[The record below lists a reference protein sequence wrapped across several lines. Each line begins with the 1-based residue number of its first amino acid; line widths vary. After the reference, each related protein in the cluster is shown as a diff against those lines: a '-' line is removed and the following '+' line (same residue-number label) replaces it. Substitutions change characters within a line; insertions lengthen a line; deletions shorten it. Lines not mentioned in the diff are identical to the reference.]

1 MGLMQIRNFGRFG
14 LILLMCAFW
23 SLTALGQGTISGKVT
38 DSKTGEPLPFCN
50 VFINTTTFV
59 TTTDFDGQYVL
70 KGIPEGDFE
79 IGFSFIGYQA
89 VQKPVAVRDGGSL
102 TVNTVL
108 VSTEQELSDVEI
120 KAKRDK
126 VWERELRKFKNLFLG
141 NDYLAANCEIL
152 NPWVIDFPED
162 NSNSSFKA
170 AAIQPIQIRNEA
182 LGYLLTFD
190 LKDFLF
196 TPQTYLIS
204 GATRFEQ
211 LEAPDAKTKLMWEKN
226 RADAYLKSTTN
237 LFKSIL
243 ENKHNQQGFYLYG
256 DKPGGSESRNIRSN
270 MFADE
275 LGKSVIPYKPDNFV
289 TPARKLGEYRILIQG
304 RVEIHYEKGYSTVN
318 TYKDAPYPISWVES
332 KSNYVLVNTNGTIL
346 NPKDVVFSGDMD
358 KRKVASL
365 LPLDY
370 KLEAAY
376 SDVQLAK
383 DANGLQEKVYLQF
396 DRPYY
401 YQGDQAFFKAYLRYP
416 SPDMKREMSQVL
428 YVELIN
434 KERDILFQKKFKIEN
449 GQAVGD
455 FLLPLSLTE
464 KEYYIRSYTSWIRNY
479 GPDFYFI
486 RPFPVLSTTDRI
498 LTGQEQALQEISKSV
513 TVSTEKEAY
522 GKRELVKLQLSVTN
536 DEGRPVSANLSVSV
550 TDAAYVTPLQVEP
563 SIHSSLALVSVPTSL
578 TTEKFSYPLEKNL
591 EIKGRF
597 LNEKDKPAPTAFT
610 LFFNGFQ
617 DLLEMET
624 DKEGNFVLEDTE
636 FYGQLDFGFLALDKK
651 GRNYG
656 KFELTPRLNP
666 PFSIPTKFSY
676 PKWAGGNPPI
686 FNQTENDV
694 PFEVELD
701 QVVVEEKNKGP
712 QALYGKP
719 DHVVKGEDLM
729 RGGNTADLLL
739 SLKQYI
745 PGMMVNSFGQVTIRG
760 GATSA
765 QLSMEPM
772 VMLNGAILP
781 GNSAA
786 SNINSI
792 NPNDVDRVEVV
803 SRISSIMGDMG
814 RNGIISIYLKQGMRP
829 EPPPSLKVGMTNL
842 NLEGFSLPNNF
853 FQLDYETAELLPS
866 VDERATLYWNPYLVS
881 DSETGLVQIQF
892 YTNDSNSPKYLVVE
906 GVSID
911 GTPIRGTYLIGSVK

>member
-1 MGLMQIRNFGRFG
+1 MQKKIFVYQG
-14 LILLMCAFW
+14 LILVCCVFL
-23 SLTALGQGTISGKVT
+23 SLTSLAQGTISGKVT

-50 VFINTTTFV
+50 VFINTTTYV

-162 NSNSSFKA
+162 NSNNAFKA
-170 AAIQPIQIRNEA
+170 SAIQPIQIRNEA

-196 TPQTYLIS
+196 TPQSYLIT

-211 LEAPDAKTKLMWEKN
+211 LEAPDAKTQLIWEKN
-226 RADAYLKSTTN
+226 RKEAYLKSTTN

-256 DKPGGSESRNIRSN
+256 DKPGGSESRNLRTN
-270 MFADE
+270 VFANE
-275 LGKSVIPYKPDNFV
+275 LGKSVIPYKPDNLV
-289 TPARKLGEYRILIQG
+289 TPSRKPGEYRVLIQG
-304 RVEIHYEKGYSTVN
+304 RVEIHYEKGYSSVN

-332 KSNYVLVNTNGTIL
+332 KNNYVLINSNGIIL

-370 KLEAAY
+370 KLDEIS
-376 SDVQLAK
+376 SDVQIAK
-383 DANGLQEKVYLQF
+383 DANGLQEKIYLHF

-401 YQGDQAFFKAYLRYP
+401 YQGDQAFFKAYLKYP
-416 SPDMKREMSQVL
+416 SPDMKRDLSQVL

-434 KERDILFQKKFKIEN
+434 KDRDMIFQKKFKIEN

-455 FLLPLSLTE
+455 FLLPKALTE
-464 KEYYIRSYTSWIRNY
+464 KEYYIRSYTSWVRNY

-486 RPFPVLSTTDRI
+486 KAFPVLSTTDRI
-498 LTGQEQALQEISKSV
+498 QTGQEQAPQEPSKSI
-513 TVSTEKEAY
+513 TVRTEKEVF

-536 DEGRPVSANLSVSV
+536 DDGRPVSANLSVSV
-550 TDAAYVTPLQVEP
+550 TDAAYAAPLQLEP
-563 SIHSSLALVSVPTSL
+563 SIHSSLALLTVPTTL

-591 EIKGRF
+591 VIRGRF
-597 LNEKDKPAPTAFT
+597 LNEKQKPAPTAFT

-617 DLLEMET
+617 DLVELET
-624 DKEGNFVLEDTE
+624 DKDGNFVLEDTE
-636 FYGQLDFGFLALDKK
+636 FYGQLDFGFSALDKK
-651 GRNYG
+651 GKSYG

-666 PFSIPTKFSY
+666 PFTVPSKLTY
-676 PKWAGGNPPI
+676 PGWTGGHRPI
-686 FNQTENDV
+686 FSQVEEEAE
-694 PFEVELD
+694 FEVELD
-701 QVVVEEKNKGP
+701 QVEVAETRNKGP
-712 QALYGKP
+712 QALYGRP

-729 RGGNTADLLL
+729 RGGNATDLLL

-745 PGMMVNSFGQVTIRG
+745 PGMMVTSFGQVTIRG
-760 GATSA
+760 GATST
-765 QLSMEPM
+765 QLSMEPLVM
-772 VMLNGAILP
+772 VNGAILP

-792 NPNDVDRVEVV
+792 NPNDVDRIEVV

-814 RNGIISIYLKQGMRP
+814 RNGIISIYLKQGLKP
-829 EPPPSLKVGMTNL
+829 ELPASIKGGLTNI
-842 NLEGFSLPNNF
+842 NIEGFSLANNF
-853 FQLDYETAELLPS
+853 FQLDYETAEQVPNL
-866 VDERATLYWNPYLVS
+866 DERATLYWNPYLVT
-881 DSETGLVQIQF
+881 DSETGLVHIQF
-892 YTNDSNSPKYLVVE
+892 YTNDSNSPKHLVVE
-906 GVSID
+906 GMTID
-911 GTPIRGTYLIGSVK
+911 GTPIRGTYFIGKEK

>member
-1 MGLMQIRNFGRFG
+1 MQLEGLGRFG
-14 LILLMCAFW
+14 LILLLSVFC
-23 SLTALGQGTISGKVT
+23 SLPSWGQGTISGKVT

-50 VFINTTTFV
+50 VFINATTYV
-59 TTTDFDGQYVL
+59 TTTDMDGQYML
-70 KGIPEGDFE
+70 KGIPEADYE

-102 TVNTVL
+102 TVNTSL

-162 NSNSSFKA
+162 NSNNAFKA
-170 AAIQPIQIRNEA
+170 SAIQPIQIRNEA

-196 TPQTYLIS
+196 TPQSYIIT

-211 LEAPDAKTKLMWEKN
+211 LDAPDAKTKLLWEKN

-275 LGKSVIPYKPDNFV
+275 LGKSVIPYKPDNLV
-289 TPARKLGEYRILIQG
+289 TPSRKPGEYRILIQG

-332 KSNYVLVNTNGTIL
+332 KSNYVLVNNNGIIL

-370 KLEAAY
+370 KLDASYAG
-376 SDVQLAK
+376 VQLAK

-416 SPDMKREMSQVL
+416 SPDMKRDMSQVL

-434 KERDILFQKKFKIEN
+434 KERDIIFQKKFKIEN

-455 FLLPLSLTE
+455 FLLPPSLAE

-479 GPDFYFI
+479 GPEFYFI
-486 RPFPVLSTTDRI
+486 KPFPVLELTDRI
-498 LTGQEQALQEISKSV
+498 LTGQEQALPETSKGV
-513 TVSTEKEAY
+513 TIQTEKEAY
-522 GKRELVKLQLSVTN
+522 GKRELVKIQISVTN
-536 DEGRPVSANLSVSV
+536 EEGRPVSANLSVSV
-550 TDAAYVTPLQVEP
+550 TDAAYAAPLQLEP
-563 SIHSSLALVSVPTSL
+563 SIYSSLALATVPPSL
-578 TTEKFSYPLEKNL
+578 TTEKFSYPLEKSL

-597 LNEKDKPAPTAFT
+597 LNEKDKPASTPFT
-610 LFFNGFQ
+610 MFFNGFQ
-617 DLLEMET
+617 DMVEMET
-624 DKEGNFVLEDTE
+624 DKDGNFVIGDSE

-651 GRNYG
+651 GKNYG

-666 PFSIPTKFSY
+666 PFSIPTHIPF
-676 PKWAGGNPPI
+676 PKWESGNTPI
-686 FNQTENDV
+686 FRQIEKEN
-694 PFEVELD
+694 PMEVELE
-701 QVVVEEKNKGP
+701 QVVVAEAKNKGP

-842 NLEGFSLPNNF
+842 NVEGFSLPNNY
-853 FQLDYETAELLPS
+853 FQLDYGTAEQVPS
-866 VDERATLYWNPYLVS
+866 VDERPTLYWNPYLVT
-881 DSETGLVQIQF
+881 DSEAGLVQIQF
-892 YTNDSNSPKYLVVE
+892 YTNDSLSPKHLTVE
-906 GVSID
+906 GLSID
-911 GTPIRGTYLIGSVK
+911 GTPIRGTCLIGADKK